1 MVEALGAGG
10 DTHPGSRLQIEERVM
25 QRERMGDRQ
34 LPIGMLDDTEQEEG
48 RVRENQSEEET

>member
-10 DTHPGSRLQIEERVM
+10 DTHPRSRLQIEERVM

-34 LPIGMLDDTEQEEG
+34 LPIGMLDDTE
-48 RVRENQSEEET
+48 